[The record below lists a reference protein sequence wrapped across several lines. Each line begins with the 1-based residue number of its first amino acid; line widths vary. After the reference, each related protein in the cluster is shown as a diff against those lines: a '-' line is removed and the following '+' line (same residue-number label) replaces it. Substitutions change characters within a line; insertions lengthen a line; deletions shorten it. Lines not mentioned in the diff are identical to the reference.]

1 MTSMPTTLR
10 LIGLNGANPLGF
22 LAALGSLAV
31 LRKLGYPKAKLG
43 WERTVS
49 WLPVLDCKSQVDP
62 HELCEA
68 LAAAL
73 QGKPVSSDAEGRRI
87 DTQQAFDAAKKAV
100 GDKIQEL
107 KKRGLRGKERKAA
120 MESEVLPLKG
130 EATQKRKVWLEA
142 LQNAVPRA
150 ELAIGKQI
158 NCTDSEYRD
167 QANNDLNEGRHDNRE
182 TLDLLAAFGSDAA
195 LDKFGRISATP
206 FCFITGS
213 GHQYFLDTVR
223 QLMEVVTTERVHAAL
238 FEAWDYRDE
247 KLSMRWDPLE
257 DRRYAL
263 MDRDPT
269 ASDNKSR
276 TVWMAN
282 LLAYRALVMFP
293 SSPVKGGLG
302 TTAWNRIEKTAN
314 FTWPIWEAP
323 ADLDSIRSLLQ
334 LAALGDPTPSRSEL
348 VERGIVAVFRARRIQ
363 VGNPPLHKINFSP
376 ARSILVETSS
386 PINPPQ

>member
-1 MTSMPTTLR
+1 M
-10 LIGLNGANPLGF
+10 
-22 LAALGSLAV
+22 
-31 LRKLGYPKAKLG
+31 
-43 WERTVS
+43 
-49 WLPVLDCKSQVDP
+49 
-62 HELCEA
+62 
-68 LAAAL
+68 
-73 QGKPVSSDAEGRRI
+73 
-87 DTQQAFDAAKKAV
+87 
-100 GDKIQEL
+100 
-107 KKRGLRGKERKAA
+107 RGKERKAA
-120 MESEVLPLKG
+120 MEAEVFPLQ
-130 EATQKRKVWLEA
+130 EDATQKRKAWLGA

-158 NCTDSEYRD
+158 NCTAAEYRD
-167 QANNDLNEGRHDNRE
+167 QANSDLNEGGHSNRE

-195 LDKFGRISATP
+195 VDKFGRIAATP

-223 QLMEVVTTERVHAAL
+223 QLMEVVSPERVHAAL
-238 FEAWDYRDE
+238 FEEWNYRDE

-282 LLAYRALVMFP
+282 LLAYRALVLFP
-293 SSPVKGGLG
+293 SAPVKGGLG
-302 TTAWNRIEKTAN
+302 TTAWNSIDKTSN

-334 LAALGDPTPSRSEL
+334 LAALSAPTPNRSGL
-348 VERGIVAVFRARRIQ
+348 VERGIVAAFRARRIQ

-376 ARSILVETSS
+376 ARGVFAEGYPSINLR
-386 PINPPQ
+386 